1 MNRPSYNT
9 DLTDEQWAL
18 LEPLF
23 PLPERRGRPRKVELR
38 EVVNALFYLNRA
50 GCSWRLLPHDFPKW
64 RTTYNY
70 FRDGI
75 DDGTWEL
82 VLTTWRETIRTS
94 VGREPTPSAGCIDSQ
109 TVKMTEQ
116 KGERGYD
123 GGKKIKGRK
132 RHMITDTL
140 GLLLIIMI
148 TSAAIDDAAAAP
160 WLFAKLTADR
170 YPRLQKIFADNKYHN
185 HALIRWLRDH
195 AHFEVEVT
203 KPPPGLKEF
212 SPVRIRWVIERT
224 WGWLNRYRRWSKDCE
239 VLTKVSEAMVKIG
252 MIHVMVRS
260 MEPVEPDT
268 PFRYRKKQCSEEAA

>member
-1 MNRPSYNT
+1 
-9 DLTDEQWAL
+9 L
-18 LEPLF
+18 
-23 PLPERRGRPRKVELR
+23 
-38 EVVNALFYLNRA
+38 
-50 GCSWRLLPHDFPKW
+50 
-64 RTTYNY
+64 
-70 FRDGI
+70 
-75 DDGTWEL
+75 
-82 VLTTWRETIRTS
+82 RETIRTS

-160 WLFAKLTADR
+160 WLFAKLTAER

-224 WGWLNRYRRWSKDCE
+224 WGWLNRYRRLSKDYE

-268 PFRYRKKQCSEEAA
+268 PFRYRKKQRSEEAA